1 MSDTLNPAQWAA
13 IRHVHGPLLVL
24 AGAGSGK
31 TRVIT
36 HKIVHLI
43 KNNGVAPSQIYAV
56 TFTNKAANEMQSRL
70 NQLLTTT
77 KNAVHISTFH
87 ALGLSILKKHIHHLG
102 LRNPFTIVDQHD
114 CFKIIQDSYFEAG
127 ITHTNNI
134 ETVRMALDQISQWK
148 NLGWSVATAFAQVNE
163 KHLYQL
169 AQVYDHYQH
178 YLKTYNTLDL
188 DDLIYLPLQL
198 FRHHPEIL
206 AYWQQQV
213 RYLLVDE
220 YQDTNMSQ
228 YELMKLLA
236 GVSARF
242 TVVGDDDQSIYS
254 WRGAQPQNLSRLQ
267 QDFPL
272 LTVIKLEQN
281 YRSTQRILRAA
292 NRLIDNNPHV
302 ISKTLWSDLGQGEI
316 IRIITAKNE
325 EDEVQRV
332 ATEIKNHLFKFK
344 TEFNDYAVLYRGN
357 FQAKL
362 FERKLREL
370 DIPYYLSGSQSF
382 FDRSEIKDIIA
393 YLRLMANGSDDT
405 AFLRVVN
412 VPRRKIGSRTM
423 EKLQSYAKERQ
434 LSFYHACLEIGLKS
448 ILNEREYTALN
459 SFAALIDAYSQRC
472 HTQDP
477 VNSLLDFLKSIQ
489 YEQWLVDDSK
499 TPEAGQKRYANVLE
513 LIQWIK
519 RLFEKDAQQ
528 NLADILSKMMVMNML
543 DKNNDQDKTNRVHLM
558 TLHAAKGLEF
568 PHVYIV
574 GMEENLLPHHH
585 SMEDEHLEEERRLT
599 YVGMTRAQKTLTFSL
614 TEERTK
620 YGQKEASTPSRFL
633 YELPQEDIHW
643 ENQHNPSTPALDTG
657 AKRQQLSLLKNL
669 LKKS

>member
-36 HKIVHLI
+36 HKIAHLI
-43 KNNGVAPSQIYAV
+43 KNNGVMPGHIYAV

-70 NQLLTTT
+70 NHLLANT
-77 KNAVHISTFH
+77 KSAVHISTFH
-87 ALGLSILKKHIHHLG
+87 ALGLSILKKHINQLG
-102 LRNPFTIVDQHD
+102 FNNPFTIVDQQD
-114 CFKIIQDSYFEAG
+114 CFKIIQDSYYEAG
-127 ITHTNNI
+127 ITNAKNI
-134 ETVRMALDQISQWK
+134 ETARMALNQISQWK

-169 AQVYDHYQH
+169 AQVYEHYQH

-198 FRHHPEIL
+198 FRLHPEIL
-206 AYWQQQV
+206 AFWQQQI

-236 GVSARF
+236 GVNARF

-267 QDFPL
+267 QDFPQL
-272 LTVIKLEQN
+272 AVIKLEQN

-316 IRIITAKNE
+316 IRIIMAKNE
-325 EDEVQRV
+325 EDEAHRV
-332 ATEIKNHLFKFK
+332 ADEIKNQLFKFK
-344 TEFNDYAVLYRGN
+344 TEFNDYAILYRGN

-393 YLRLMANGSDDT
+393 YLRLMANGTDDT

-423 EKLQSYAKERQ
+423 EKLQSYAKGRQ
-434 LSFYHACLEIGLKS
+434 LSFYHACLELGLKNT
-448 ILNEREYTALN
+448 LNEREYTALN
-459 SFAALIDAYSQRC
+459 GFAALIDDYGQRC
-472 HTQDP
+472 HSQDL
-477 VNSLLDFLKSIQ
+477 VGSLMDFLKTIQ

-499 TPEAGQKRYANVLE
+499 TPEAGQKRYTNVLE

-528 NLADILSKMMVMNML
+528 NLADILIKMMVMNML
-543 DKNNDQDKTNRVHLM
+543 DKNNDQDKSNRVHLM

-574 GMEENLLPHHH
+574 GMEESLLPHHH
-585 SMEDEHLEEERRLT
+585 SMEDENLEEERRLA

-633 YELPQEDIHW
+633 YELPPEDIQW
-643 ENQHNPSTPALDTG
+643 ENQPNLSAPALDTG
-657 AKRQQLSLLKNL
+657 AKRQHLSLLKDL